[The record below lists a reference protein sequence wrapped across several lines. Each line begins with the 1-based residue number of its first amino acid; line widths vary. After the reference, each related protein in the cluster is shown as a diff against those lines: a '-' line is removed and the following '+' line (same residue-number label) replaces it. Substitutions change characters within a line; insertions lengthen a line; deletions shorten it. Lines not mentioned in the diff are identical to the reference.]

1 MITMQ
6 NTKQQSTEAVLAIAR
21 DVEKSIEELAGRVR
35 ALNVA
40 VSEARGCNIRLS
52 FVLSRRMANAISGL
66 DTTSRWSQPLP
77 PLNGFEDAIRW
88 SLYQQPQGG
97 QTE

>member
-1 MITMQ
+1 MQ
-6 NTKQQSTEAVLAIAR
+6 NSKQQSTEVVLAIAR

-40 VSEARGCNIRLS
+40 VSEARGCHIRLG

-77 PLNGFEDAIRW
+77 PMNGFLDAVRW
-88 SLYQQPQGG
+88 SLYQQPQGE
-97 QTE
+97 QST